1 MRIIIT
7 SPSLDPTKNV
17 SGLSAVTR
25 FIIENNPHHNYVH
38 FELGRKDAEKG
49 GIYRVNTIIRK
60 YKDWKCLLKTYPD
73 ALVHYNFPLDKL
85 GITRDTPFMRAALQ
99 NGNKMVIHIHGGVY
113 LTSEIIPF
121 PFRQMLKY
129 VFSWHVPF
137 IALSETE
144 AEVLRKRFHAK
155 HVVSLPNCV
164 DLKDAQTFRRKYK
177 DASTPLTL
185 GYLGRIA
192 KTKGLDY
199 LLQACCMLKEHHI
212 PFRLKIAGAEEY
224 EGQYLPQF
232 SKMLGNQFVYA
243 GIVSGEDKNAF
254 LKSLDVLA
262 MPTFFEGLP
271 MSLLECMSYGVVPVV
286 TPVGSIP
293 TVVTEGQNGILIKV
307 KDTQSIVDAITYL
320 HTHRDRLEQM
330 SKSSCNYIYEHFSPE
345 SYIDK
350 LNNIY
355 SICLCY
361 FNSRRST

>member
-17 SGLSAVTR
+17 SGLSSVTR
-25 FIIENNPHHNYVH
+25 FIIENNPHQDYVH
-38 FELGRKDAEKG
+38 FELGRKDGEKG
-49 GIYRVNTIIRK
+49 GIHRVNSVIGRF
-60 YKDWKCLLKTYPD
+60 KDWKRLLKTYPD
-73 ALVHYNFPLDKL
+73 ALVHYNFPLEKPS
-85 GITRDTPFMRAALQ
+85 IIRDTPFMRAALK
-99 NGNKMVIHIHGGVY
+99 NGNRMVIHIHGGVY
-113 LTSEIIPF
+113 LTSESIPF

-129 VFSWHVPF
+129 VFSWNVPF

-144 AEVLRKRFHAK
+144 AEALRKRFQAK

-164 DLKDAQTFRRKYK
+164 DLKDSLTFQRKYK

-192 KTKGLDY
+192 KTKGMDY
-199 LLQACCMLKEHHI
+199 LLLACCMLKERHI
-212 PFRLKIAGAEEY
+212 PFCLKIAGAEEQ

-232 SKMLGNQFVYA
+232 RNQLGNMFVYA
-243 GIVSGEDKNAF
+243 GIVSGESKKAF
-254 LKSLDVLA
+254 QQSLDVLA

-271 MSLLECMSYGVVPVV
+271 MSLLECMSYGVVPVI

-293 TVVTEGQNGILIKV
+293 TVVTEGQNGMLVKV
-307 KDTQSIVDAITYL
+307 KDAQSIADAITYL

-330 SKSSCNYIYEHFSPE
+330 SQSARSYIYEHFDVD

-355 SICLCY
+355 TACICHS
-361 FNSRRST
+361 NSKR

>member
-7 SPSLDPTKNV
+7 SPSLDPTTNV

-25 FIIENNPHHNYVH
+25 FIIENNPHQDYVH
-38 FELGRKDAEKG
+38 FELGRKDVEKG
-49 GIYRVNTIIRK
+49 GIYRVNADIRRF
-60 YKDWKCLLKTYPD
+60 KDWKCLLKTYPD
-73 ALVHYNFPLDKL
+73 AIVHYNFPLEKPS
-85 GITRDTPFMRAALQ
+85 IIRDTPFMRAALK
-99 NGNKMVIHIHGGVY
+99 NGNRMVIHIHGGVY
-113 LTSEIIPF
+113 LTSESIPF

-129 VFSWHVPF
+129 AFSWNVPF

-144 AEVLRKRFHAK
+144 AEVLRTRFHAR

-164 DLKDAQTFRRKYK
+164 DLKDAQTFQRKYK
-177 DASTPLTL
+177 DDSTPLTL
-185 GYLGRIA
+185 GYLGRVA
-192 KTKGLDY
+192 KTKGMDY
-199 LLQACCMLKEHHI
+199 LLQACCRLKERHV
-212 PFRLKIAGAEEY
+212 PFCLKIAGAEEQ

-232 SKMLGNQFVYA
+232 SNLLGNQFVYA

-293 TVVTEGQNGILIKV
+293 TVVTDRQNGVLIKV

-320 HTHRDRLEQM
+320 HAHRDKLEQM
-330 SKSSCNYIYEHFSPE
+330 SISARNYIYEHFDPD
-345 SYIDK
+345 SYIDE

-355 SICLCY
+355 RTCSCHC
-361 FNSRRST
+361 NSNR

>member
-7 SPSLDPTKNV
+7 SPSLDPTTNV

-73 ALVHYNFPLDKL
+73 AIVHYNFPLDKL

-164 DLKDAQTFRRKYK
+164 DLQDSRTYDRKYK
-177 DASTPLTL
+177 DTSTPLTL
-185 GYLGRIA
+185 GYLGRIT
-192 KTKGLDY
+192 KTKGMDY
-199 LLQACCMLKEHHI
+199 LLQACCLLKELHI
-212 PFRLKIAGAEEY
+212 PFSLKIAGAEEV

-232 SKMLGNQFVYA
+232 SRTFGNQFVYA
-243 GIVSGEDKNAF
+243 GIVSGEKKKSF
-254 LKSLDVLA
+254 LQSLDVLA

-271 MSLLECMSYGVVPVV
+271 MSLLECMRYGVVPVI

-293 TVVTEGQNGILIKV
+293 TVVTEGQNGMFIKV
-307 KDTQSIVDAITYL
+307 KDATSIVDAITYL
-320 HTHRDRLEQM
+320 HTHRSELEQM
-330 SKSSCNYIYEHFSPE
+330 SKSSRNYIYEHFSPD

-350 LNNIY
+350 LNSIY
-355 SICLCY
+355 STCLCH
-361 FNSRRST
+361 FNSKR